1 MKSEKK
7 KWILRILLTLSTV
20 AFIGW
25 IFSNSLKTAAEST
38 VQSSFVKELVEN
50 FFNALVPGRDI
61 EISEHVIRKL
71 AHFCEYA
78 LMGFLL
84 FFTYLSY
91 TRRKLWFFIPS
102 LVGIVIP
109 FCDEGLQFFSDGRA
123 PSFGDVGI
131 DISGAAFGF
140 LCAWAVYFVVLSI
153 LRAGRRKHSKDKDSF

>member
-1 MKSEKK
+1 MKTDGK
-7 KWILRILLTLSTV
+7 KWILRIVLTLSTA
-20 AFIGW
+20 AFVCW

-50 FFNALVPGRDI
+50 FLSALVPGQGV
-61 EISEHVIRKL
+61 EISERVIRKL

-78 LMGFLL
+78 LLGFLL

-91 TRRKLWFFIPS
+91 TRKKLWFFIPS

-123 PSFGDVGI
+123 PSFKDVGI
-131 DISGAAFGF
+131 DVSGAAFGF

-153 LRAGRRKHSKDKDSF
+153 VRAKRKKSCKG

>member
-1 MKSEKK
+1 MDTPHSAHSFDGR
-7 KWILRILLTLSTV
+7 LCLLDIFQFLENGGGIDRAELFCQRARGKFLS
-20 AFIGW
+20 
-25 IFSNSLKTAAEST
+25 
-38 VQSSFVKELVEN
+38 
-50 FFNALVPGRDI
+50 ALVPGQGV

-78 LMGFLL
+78 LLGFLL

-91 TRRKLWFFIPS
+91 TRKKLWFFIPS

-123 PSFGDVGI
+123 PSFKDVGI
-131 DISGAAFGF
+131 DVSGAAFGF

-153 LRAGRRKHSKDKDSF
+153 VRAKRKKSCKG

>member
-1 MKSEKK
+1 MKTDGK
-7 KWILRILLTLSTV
+7 KWILRIVLTLSTA
-20 AFIGW
+20 AFVCW

-50 FFNALVPGRDI
+50 FLSALVPGQGV

-78 LMGFLL
+78 LLGFLL

-91 TRRKLWFFIPS
+91 TRKKLWFFIPS

-109 FCDEGLQFFSDGRA
+109 FCDEGLQFFRTVGRLRSKMWESTYRERHSVFCA
-123 PSFGDVGI
+123 RGRYILSF
-131 DISGAAFGF
+131 
-140 LCAWAVYFVVLSI
+140 
-153 LRAGRRKHSKDKDSF
+153 